1 MHSRLV
7 MHGES
12 SAARAAALASDWYRL
27 GRCRSLG
34 ELAGEVEAV
43 CIDRLNDWIEGEMN
57 AAWRG
62 RMTACTVGRQPLK
75 ISAALGA

>member
-1 MHSRLV
+1 M
-7 MHGES
+7 
-12 SAARAAALASDWYRL
+12 
-27 GRCRSLG
+27 
-34 ELAGEVEAV
+34 

-57 AAWRG
+57 AAWRA